1 MQEKLEETESVLES
15 TLSELTALRS
25 LYNIETNNRL
35 LHEKENM
42 QEMEK
47 KIVSLENSMQQTVAE
62 LEEGRLANIEMAFNN
77 KALERKMEET
87 KSDVDSVM
95 QQFDSCKRSCDAS
108 LARMEENGKVC
119 SNLETSLRTF
129 IQEQKNCR
137 IDFRVGNL
145 ELAFQSAIKGI
156 EKTTKT
162 NEELKRNGKL
172 LQENV
177 DKCLSNVRTTEDMV
191 KVQSQYV
198 KEHSS
203 RLKEIDESLLSVDS
217 KLNKIFVHE
226 KSVGESLRKVDDKLG
241 HHDNQFT
248 NSLSETQALASNM
261 ESLRVTLDCNTKSFD
276 EKLSITSK
284 IITDRVTASF
294 QDELNMFKNKI
305 TSMESNNHVNL
316 EEIKNDIVA
325 LEAEW
330 AAKYDLI
337 EKDVSSVAA
346 KLFDGEDWE
355 TSL

>member
-1 MQEKLEETESVLES
+1 M
-15 TLSELTALRS
+15 
-25 LYNIETNNRL
+25 
-35 LHEKENM
+35 
-42 QEMEK
+42 
-47 KIVSLENSMQQTVAE
+47 
-62 LEEGRLANIEMAFNN
+62 G
-77 KALERKMEET
+77 
-87 KSDVDSVM
+87 
-95 QQFDSCKRSCDAS
+95 
-108 LARMEENGKVC
+108 
-119 SNLETSLRTF
+119 
-129 IQEQKNCR
+129 
-137 IDFRVGNL
+137 
-145 ELAFQSAIKGI
+145 
-156 EKTTKT
+156 
-162 NEELKRNGKL
+162 
-172 LQENV
+172 
-177 DKCLSNVRTTEDMV
+177 
-191 KVQSQYV
+191 VQSQYV

-248 NSLSETQALASNM
+248 KSLSETQALASNM